1 MNDLVQNELLN
12 YDMRCLCL
20 FTDDVLSSNREL
32 GVLAENFRD
41 QAAKLVDMLD
51 VSIPVVSKL
60 KVR

>member
-1 MNDLVQNELLN
+1 
-12 YDMRCLCL
+12 MRCLCL